1 MTNDELYYRLAE
13 SKSRD
18 IENSADMLAVENAQ
32 AAYREC
38 VEACIQIFKK
48 RGITCLTKNDV
59 SKLGF
64 ASEIESTLYDAVRI
78 EFKNLADDGVDVDI
92 RGDDVND
99 FFAAQYAILKAK
111 PATSP
116 AIMFAEELKSSRVI
130 TNPQTMEDLERRN

>member
-1 MTNDELYYRLAE
+1 MSNDELYYRLAE
-13 SKSRD
+13 SKAHE

-64 ASEIESTLYDAVRI
+64 ATEIENTLYDAVKI
-78 EFKNLADDGVDVDI
+78 EFKNLADDGFDVGI

-111 PATSP
+111 PANHP
-116 AIMFAEELKSSRVI
+116 AVMFAEELKSNRIV
-130 TNPQTMEDLERRN
+130 TNPATMAVIGESI